1 MWVEDLAKA
10 LYYLNF
16 MISNY
21 LLVESIKDNVIY
33 FTNGTAATVKDLTEA
48 YDLFFKTGEAIPV
61 SVLLR

>member
-10 LYYLNF
+10 LYYLNS
-16 MISNY
+16 MINNY

-33 FTNGTAATVKDLTEA
+33 FTNGTAASVKDLTEA
-48 YDLFFKTGEAIPV
+48 YDLFFKTGEAISV

>member
-1 MWVEDLAKA
+1 MWVEDLSKA
-10 LYYLNF
+10 LYYLNS
-16 MISNY
+16 MTDNY

-33 FTNGTAATVKDLTEA
+33 FTNRTAASVKDLTEA

>member
-10 LYYLNF
+10 LYYLNS
-16 MISNY
+16 MIDNY

-33 FTNGTAATVKDLTEA
+33 FTNGTAASVKDLTEA